1 MRVLVNERIKME
13 AVQGEIVNGELTQIL
28 NEQGVKLY
36 NQKAL
41 VEAFG
46 GPFQEVGEILANYK
60 SIEVTDVAQIK
71 EMAQARELRLKLKNA
86 RTTVERKRKELKEES
101 LKTGRAIDSVAKF
114 VKSQIEP
121 AEKYLEQQEKF
132 KELKEA
138 AEKAERL
145 AERTKLIS
153 ELADTSLY
161 DLENMEEQTFQ
172 DLLVKLKKERAEKI
186 AAEKKAEAERRAAEL
201 AEIERNR
208 KIAEENARLKKE
220 AEEREAKERQKL
232 ERVNQVMNLGMKWDD
247 KKAAYVY
254 KNFEISGD
262 DIISFNSVK
271 WKVAISKLTDLV
283 EKDKAAEVERLEQ
296 ERIKREELQ
305 RIEAE
310 RQAKEAEERELQ
322 RQALLAPDK
331 DKIRAVIPKLQKI
344 QEELPATKDE
354 KARELVKA
362 VDIMMSKVIVY
373 IESNLENI

>member
-13 AVQGEIVNGELTQIL
+13 AVQGEIVNSELSQIL
-28 NEQGVKLY
+28 DEQGVNLD

-46 GPFQEVGEILANYK
+46 GPFQEVGEILATYK
-60 SIEVTDVAQIK
+60 DIEVTDVTQIK

-138 AEKAERL
+138 KKRAERL

-172 DLLVKLKKERAEKI
+172 DLLVKLKKERAEQI
-186 AAEKKAEAERRAAEL
+186 AAEKQAEAERRAAEL
-201 AEIERNR
+201 AKIERSR

-220 AEEREAKERQKL
+220 AEEREAKEQQKL
-232 ERVNQVMNLGMKWDD
+232 ERVNQVMNLGMKWDY

-254 KNFEISGD
+254 KELEISGD
-262 DIISFNSVK
+262 DIINFNTVK
-271 WKVAISKLTDLV
+271 WKVAISKVTEVV
-283 EKDKAAEVERLEQ
+283 EKD
-296 ERIKREELQ
+296 RIA
-305 RIEAE
+305 EAE
-310 RQAKEAEERELQ
+310 RLAELKRIEEERKIAEAERLAKLQ
-322 RQALLAPDK
+322 EERQALLAPDK
-331 DKIRAVIPKLQKI
+331 DKIRAIIPKLQKI
-344 QEELPATKDE
+344 QEDLPVTKDE
-354 KARELVKA
+354 KAQELVKA
-362 VDIMMSKVIVY
+362 IDTMMDKAIAY
-373 IESNLENI
+373 IENNLKKI

>member
-28 NEQGVKLY
+28 NEQGVKLD

-41 VEAFG
+41 VEVFG

-172 DLLVKLKKERAEKI
+172 NLLVKLKKERAEKI

-254 KNFEISGD
+254 KELEISGD
-262 DIISFNSVK
+262 DIINFNTVK

-331 DKIRAVIPKLQKI
+331 DKIRAIIPQLKKI
-344 QEELPATKDE
+344 QEDLPATKDE
-354 KARELVKA
+354 KAQKLVKA
-362 VDIMMSKVIVY
+362 IDTTMNKVIAY

>member
-1 MRVLVNERIKME
+1 MEPIK
-13 AVQGEIVNGELTQIL
+13 GEIVNGELTQIL
-28 NEQGVKLY
+28 DEQGVKLD

-60 SIEVTDVAQIK
+60 NIEVTDVTQIK

-161 DLENMEEQTFQ
+161 DLENMEEKTFQ
-172 DLLVKLKKERAEKI
+172 DLLFKLKRERAEQI
-186 AAEKKAEAERRAAEL
+186 AANKQVEAERRAAEL

-220 AEEREAKERQKL
+220 AEEREAKEQQKL

-254 KNFEISGD
+254 KDLEISGD
-262 DIISFNSVK
+262 DIINFNTVK
-271 WKVAISKLTDLV
+271 WKVAISKITKVV
-283 EKDKAAEVERLEQ
+283 EQDRAIEAKRLE
-296 ERIKREELQ
+296 ELKRA
-305 RIEAE
+305 EAE
-310 RQAKEAEERELQ
+310 RKAREEMKREATRK
-322 RQALLAPDK
+322 ALLAPDK
-331 DKIRAVIPKLQKI
+331 DKIRAIIPKLQKI

-354 KARELVKA
+354 KAQELVKT
-362 VDIMMSKVIVY
+362 VDTMMNKAIAY
-373 IESNLENI
+373 IENNLKKI

>member
-1 MRVLVNERIKME
+1 ME
-13 AVQGEIVNGELTQIL
+13 AIQGEIVNSELSQIL
-28 NEQGVKLY
+28 DEQGVNLD

-46 GPFQEVGEILANYK
+46 GPFKEVSEILATYK
-60 SIEVTDVAQIK
+60 DIEVTDVTQTK
-71 EMAQARELRLKLKNA
+71 EMAQARELRLKLKNV

-138 AEKAERL
+138 KKRAERL

-172 DLLVKLKKERAEKI
+172 DLLVKLKKERAEQI
-186 AAEKKAEAERRAAEL
+186 AAEKQAEAERRAAEL
-201 AEIERNR
+201 AKIERSR

-220 AEEREAKERQKL
+220 AEEREAKEQQKL
-232 ERVNQVMNLGMKWDD
+232 ERVNQVMNLGMKWDY

-254 KNFEISGD
+254 KELEISGD
-262 DIISFNSVK
+262 DIINFNTVK
-271 WKVAISKLTDLV
+271 WKVAISKVTEVV
-283 EKDKAAEVERLEQ
+283 EKDRAA
-296 ERIKREELQ
+296 
-305 RIEAE
+305 EAE
-310 RQAKEAEERELQ
+310 RLAELKRIEEERKIAEAERLAKLQ
-322 RQALLAPDK
+322 EERQALLAPDK
-331 DKIRAVIPKLQKI
+331 DKIRAIIPKLQKI
-344 QEELPATKDE
+344 QEDMPATKDE
-354 KARELVKA
+354 KAQELVKA
-362 VDIMMSKVIVY
+362 IDTMMDKAIAY
-373 IESNLENI
+373 IENNLKKI

>member
-1 MRVLVNERIKME
+1 ME

-28 NEQGVKLY
+28 NEQGVKLD

-41 VEAFG
+41 VEVFG

-172 DLLVKLKKERAEKI
+172 NLLVKLKKERAEKI

-254 KNFEISGD
+254 KELEISGD
-262 DIISFNSVK
+262 DIINFNTVK

-331 DKIRAVIPKLQKI
+331 DKIRAIIPQLKKI
-344 QEELPATKDE
+344 QEDLPATKDE
-354 KARELVKA
+354 KAQKLVKA
-362 VDIMMSKVIVY
+362 IDTTMNKVIAY

>member
-1 MRVLVNERIKME
+1 MKAI
-13 AVQGEIVNGELTQIL
+13 QGEIVNDELTQIL
-28 NEQGVKLY
+28 DEQGVDLD

-46 GPFQEVGEILANYK
+46 GPFQELGEILANYK
-60 SIEVTDVAQIK
+60 SIEVTDVTQIK

-86 RTTVERKRKELKEES
+86 RITVERKRKELKEES
-101 LKTGRAIDSVAKF
+101 LKTGRAIDLVAKF

-121 AEKYLEQQEKF
+121 AEKYLERQEKF

-271 WKVAISKLTDLV
+271 WKVAISKITEVV
-283 EKDKAAEVERLEQ
+283 EQDRAAEAERLE
-296 ERIKREELQ
+296 ELKRA
-305 RIEAE
+305 EAE
-310 RQAKEAEERELQ
+310 RKAREEMEREAT
-322 RQALLAPDK
+322 RKALLAPDK

-354 KARELVKA
+354 KAQKLVKA
-362 VDIMMSKVIVY
+362 IDTTMNKVIAY